1 MIRRLFA
8 LLVSFVAL
16 VAAFGSLLFA
26 AGGVLVILDTHYLF
40 GVTIVCGGATFLV
53 VSYQLLRW
61 GLSELA
67 PVRP

>member
-1 MIRRLFA
+1 MNTVSRSTRVLLLAMIATL
-8 LLVSFVAL
+8 VAL
-16 VAAFGSLLFA
+16 TGCGDNSVDDQTVRPA
-26 AGGVLVILDTHYLF
+26 
-40 GVTIVCGGATFLV
+40 IVCGGATFLV